1 MSLKSYL
8 QLLLNRFINVSEKP
22 NLGTLDLSRMVVHN
36 LECNVTN
43 QYVTAQLIV
52 PFSGFVI
59 FAAPFNTA
67 DCSIRKHG
75 WGDYARTGVLGDSN
89 ARWQTLNAQV
99 KKGESMIFD
108 AYPITTGTAL
118 IKFIPYANT

>member
-43 QYVTAQLIV
+43 QYVSTQLIV

-59 FAAPFNTA
+59 FAIPCDVV
-67 DCSIRKHG
+67 DCAIRKYN
-75 WGDYARTGVLGDSN
+75 WGDYARTGILGDSN
-89 ARWQTLNAQV
+89 GRWQTLNAQV
-99 KKGESMIFD
+99 KKGESMLFE
-108 AYPITTGTAL
+108 AYPKTTGTAL